1 MKEQQDDDHA
11 DQPFKLAVNL
21 CVLVLNWLHLR
32 RPGVAPP
39 EILLGKRLSKVQWRI
54 VRQREIAMRACK
66 DASPVFASDMA
77 AQQDRGVGVCFG

>member
-66 DASPVFASDMA
+66 DASPVSASDMA
-77 AQQDRGVGVCFG
+77 AQQGR